1 MVSFRTSCQTKKK
14 HYQSQKKIAFQKG
27 SDFFLF
33 KHFFDYKSYEKDDD
47 RDDGSDD
54 YKFHD
59 FYFEDNPN
67 RLK

>member
-1 MVSFRTSCQTKKK
+1 MVSFRTSCQTKKHSFVQNK
-14 HYQSQKKIAFQKG
+14 NRFPKG
-27 SDFFLF
+27 GDFFLF
-33 KHFFDYKSYEKDDD
+33 KHFFDDKSYEKDDD

-67 RLK
+67 RFK